1 MAKINLRESVAEA
14 PVKKGDRYRVIIA
27 RPGQG
32 SSGFYSEEL
41 FRRDA
46 QKLIPAGAQAFINHG
61 ERDPEK
67 MVGVYPD
74 GGYFDEAENAV
85 VGDLQVFE
93 HWKAWMAE
101 VAPHVGV
108 SLYAL
113 GNADE
118 EGHVTEILEDPYNG
132 ADIVARAGLQGSK
145 IDKLYES
152 AVAAG
157 SEKRTSTVEG
167 ENGNKKMEEKLD
179 KAIELLTALVTDKA
193 EKATAA
199 AKVEADAEA
208 AKIAAEQAVQAY
220 SAAVEAVDAADL
232 FESQRKSILA
242 AAAKGEDV
250 ASLIESAKVVREE
263 AVKAVTE
270 QAAQSGADGVVLG
283 ESGKS
288 FTVSGWGA

>member
-74 GGYFDEAENAV
+74 GGYFDEAEKAV

-118 EGHVTEILEDPYNG
+118 EGRVTEILEDPYNG

-157 SEKRTSTVEG
+157 SDKEPTVTVAEDERNKLMEKEI
-167 ENGNKKMEEKLD
+167 LD
-179 KAIELLTALVTDKA
+179 ALNSVKDSLAALVADKVQKEA
-193 EKATAA
+193 EAA
-199 AKVEADAEA
+199 QVEADEKA
-208 AKIAAEQAVQAY
+208 IQTAVEHY
-220 SAAVEAVDAADL
+220 DAAVKMVTDAEL
-232 FESQRKSILA
+232 FESQRESILA
-242 AAAKGEDV
+242 AAKKGEDV
-250 ASLIESAKVVREE
+250 TGLVEAAKLVREE

-270 QAAQSGADGVVLG
+270 QAAQGGADGVVLG
-283 ESGKS
+283 ES
-288 FTVSGWGA
+288 SGIVNPWKGR

>member
-74 GGYFDEAENAV
+74 GGYFDEAEKAV

-118 EGHVTEILEDPYNG
+118 EGRVTEILEDPYNG

-157 SEKRTSTVEG
+157 SDKEPTVTVAEDERNKLMEKEI
-167 ENGNKKMEEKLD
+167 LD
-179 KAIELLTALVTDKA
+179 ALNSVKDSLAALVADKVQKEA
-193 EKATAA
+193 EAA
-199 AKVEADAEA
+199 QVEADEKA
-208 AKIAAEQAVQAY
+208 IQTAVEHY
-220 SAAVEAVDAADL
+220 DAAVKMVTDADL
-232 FESQRKSILA
+232 FESQRESILA
-242 AAAKGEDV
+242 AAKKGEDV
-250 ASLIESAKVVREE
+250 TGLVEAAKRVREE

-270 QAAQSGADGVVLG
+270 QAAQGGADGVVLG
-283 ESGKS
+283 ESATK
-288 FTVSGWGA
+288 FGAWK